1 MSNLGFSVKGIRKVF
16 IHLTEKL
23 FVLIS
28 MMWLLAKLLVFQSI
42 YVTVQLIIS
51 AYCWLT
57 VSRNNHISS
66 VISCNTFDMSVTCS
80 FIGIK
85 VQRKSEIRK
94 KIEHLYSLYT
104 KILEEK
110 YKQVNTAEWLPNTV
124 KISRK
129 HKF

>member
-1 MSNLGFSVKGIRKVF
+1 M
-16 IHLTEKL
+16 
-23 FVLIS
+23 
-28 MMWLLAKLLVFQSI
+28 
-42 YVTVQLIIS
+42 
-51 AYCWLT
+51 
-57 VSRNNHISS
+57 
-66 VISCNTFDMSVTCS
+66 SCNTFDMSVTCS

-85 VQRKSEIRK
+85 VQRESEIRK